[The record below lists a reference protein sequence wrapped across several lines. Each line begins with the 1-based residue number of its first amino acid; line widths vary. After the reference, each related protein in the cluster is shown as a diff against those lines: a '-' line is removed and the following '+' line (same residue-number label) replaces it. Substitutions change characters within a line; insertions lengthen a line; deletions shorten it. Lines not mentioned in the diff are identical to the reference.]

1 MQRNARNMMD
11 QLQYSATPS
20 DFDGEGQVRVGL
32 VAARI
37 VLDVLHCGTLDHGPL
52 VALDVVVHLDLLHVN
67 STRECT
73 YDGRCES
80 GKLTSFPL

>member
-11 QLQYSATPS
+11 KLQYSATPS

-32 VAARI
+32 VAARV
-37 VLDVLHCGTLDHGPL
+37 VLDVLHCRALDHRPL
-52 VALDVVVHLDLLHVN
+52 VALDVVVHLDLLHAN
-67 STRECT
+67 NTREAT
-73 YDGRCES
+73 YNDRCES